1 MKSDVDIST
10 IKYRIADPNH
20 NITLL
25 VETEVEVSR
34 QKDIA
39 ISLMKK
45 EKDVEQVGYIYR
57 DGQGDIALRMAGG
70 EFCGNA
76 TMSVAAY
83 HLEKRKETTG
93 IVKVHIMDDDTI
105 IDVKANLDDKG
116 IWETEET
123 LYSNKIERKNFDTY
137 NRLPIVFF
145 DSISHIIIEEKALI
159 KDLCESKKAEDLIKK
174 WAREIDTRALGI
186 MFYDR
191 EDSKLTPLV
200 YVKDIETLF
209 WERSCASGTV
219 ATGLYIAYNIK
230 DTIDETFVEP
240 GGILRVKA
248 DPTGKAI
255 LYGKVK
261 YIK

>member
-25 VETEVEVSR
+25 VETDIEVSR

-39 ISLMKK
+39 ISLMEK

-83 HLEKRKETTG
+83 HLEKKKETTG
-93 IVKVHIMDDDTI
+93 IVKVHVMDDDSI

-123 LYSNKIERKNFDTY
+123 LYSSKIERKSFDTY
-137 NRLPIVFF
+137 NGLPIVFF
-145 DSISHIIIEEKALI
+145 DSIAHIIIEEKALI
-159 KDLCESKKAEDLIKK
+159 KDLCESKKAEDMIKK
-174 WAREIDTRALGI
+174 
-186 MFYDR
+186 
-191 EDSKLTPLV
+191 
-200 YVKDIETLF
+200 
-209 WERSCASGTV
+209 
-219 ATGLYIAYNIK
+219 
-230 DTIDETFVEP
+230 
-240 GGILRVKA
+240 
-248 DPTGKAI
+248 
-255 LYGKVK
+255 
-261 YIK
+261 